1 MDKKSYIGLALIF
14 AIMVIFQ
21 WINAP
26 SEEEREKWRQ
36 YHEQQAAAEKAR
48 QNSIAALQAAAQTV
62 NVALDD
68 TTRQSQLVAKYG
80 LLAPYME
87 GEQSYTKL
95 ENNLLSLE
103 LTNKGARVYSAEI
116 KEYKA
121 YGDRALKLFD
131 GDDNRF
137 GFSFTH
143 NTRSFFT
150 GDIYFQL
157 KEQND
162 SSVTF
167 SANIGEGSM
176 TMKYLL
182 PHNSY
187 EVHYSVETE
196 NLGSVVY
203 NHSSALDFEWT
214 MNMPYVEKGHKSE
227 STWSGVYFRYAG
239 GDVED
244 LGAQGTQKEEVNM
257 KVDWVAYKD
266 QFFSTIFEAKD
277 QFAGAYLTSNAHDI
291 NKDTLIMK
299 DMSANLG
306 VKFDFNKPHESAEF
320 SLYFLPNYFYALES
334 YEDKEFTELLPLG
347 WGIFGWINEYFIIP
361 VFKYLEMAFDSYGL
375 IILLLTIIIKTI
387 IFPFTFSSYKSQAKM
402 RVLKPQIDE
411 INARIP
417 AEKAMERQQATMN
430 LYKKAGVNPM
440 GGCLPMLLQMPIIF
454 AAFHFFPAA
463 IEFRGQS
470 FLWADDLSTFDS
482 IIDLPFNIPF
492 YGAHVSLFCL
502 LFCAVQIVYSKAQMQ
517 TQSQAMPGMSAMMYI
532 MPIMMLFFLN
542 DFPAAL
548 NYYYFLSMLITILQ
562 TMIIKRFFINEASIL
577 AQIEANKKKPTKKSK
592 WQARYEELMREQKK
606 QRK

>member
-14 AIMVIFQ
+14 VVMVVFQ
-21 WINAP
+21 WINSP
-26 SEEEREKWRQ
+26 SEEERAKWRQ

-48 QNSIAALQAAAQTV
+48 QDSIAALQAAAQSV
-62 NVALDD
+62 DVALDD

-87 GEQSYTKL
+87 GELNHITL
-95 ENNLLSLE
+95 ENNLIALD
-103 LTNKGARVYSAEI
+103 LTNKGARIYSAEI

-137 GFSFTH
+137 GFSFIH
-143 NTRSFFT
+143 NTRSYFT
-150 GDIYFQL
+150 GDMYFNL
-157 KEQND
+157 KEKND
-162 SSVTF
+162 SCATF
-167 SANIGEGSM
+167 VANIGDGSM
-176 TMKYLL
+176 TMTYYL
-182 PHNSY
+182 PNNSY
-187 EVHYSVETE
+187 EVHYTLETE
-196 NLGSVVY
+196 NLGSYVY
-203 NHSSALDFEWT
+203 NRTSALDLEWT
-214 MNMPYVEKGHKSE
+214 MNMPYAEKGHKSE
-227 STWSGVYFRYAG
+227 GTWSGVYYRYAE
-239 GDVED
+239 GDVDD
-244 LGAQGTQKEEVNM
+244 LGATGNKKEQINM
-257 KVDWVAYKD
+257 NLDWVAYKD
-266 QFFSTIFEAKD
+266 QFFSSILEAKS
-277 QFAGAYLTSNAHDI
+277 QFAGATLSTNAHDMS
-291 NKDTLIMK
+291 KDTLIMK
-299 DMSANLG
+299 DMASNLG
-306 VKFDFNKPHESAEF
+306 VKFDFNKPQESAEF
-320 SLYFLPNYFYALES
+320 SFYFVPNYYYALES
-334 YEDKEFTELLPLG
+334 YEGKEFTELLPLG

-402 RVLKPQIDE
+402 RVLKPQVDE
-411 INARIP
+411 INAKIP

-440 GGCLPMLLQMPIIF
+440 GGCLPMLLQMPIVF
-454 AAFHFFPAA
+454 AAFRFFPAA

-470 FLWADDLSTFDS
+470 FLWADDLSTYDS
-482 IIDLPFNIPF
+482 IINLPFNIPF

-502 LFCAVQIVYSKAQMQ
+502 LFCGVQVAYSKAQMQ
-517 TQSQAMPGMSAMMYI
+517 TQQSMPGMGMMMYI

-562 TMIIKRFFINEASIL
+562 TMVIKRFFIDEKSIL